1 MMQILDGI
9 DGVAE
14 FSMTLRG
21 VYTLVPSASQAK
33 HQYDHEVHLPNVQS
47 QR

>member
-14 FSMTLRG
+14 YPMTLRG
-21 VYTLVPSASQAK
+21 VYTLVPSAFSNEA
-33 HQYDHEVHLPNVQS
+33 PI
-47 QR
+47 